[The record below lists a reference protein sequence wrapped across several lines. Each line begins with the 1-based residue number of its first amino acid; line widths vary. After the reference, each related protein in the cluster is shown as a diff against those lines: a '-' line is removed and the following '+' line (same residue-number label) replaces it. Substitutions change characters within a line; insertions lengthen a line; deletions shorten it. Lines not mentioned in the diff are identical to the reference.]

1 MIVECL
7 TVGPFQENTWVVGD
21 RSGGEGFVVDPGG
34 ENERVL
40 ALAAEHGLTL
50 RAILNTHGHVDHISG
65 AGELAETLGIPFR
78 MHADDRFL
86 VEHADEACAMFGLP
100 PIVKPSLDAPPL
112 VDGEEIVIGELTVK
126 VIHTPGHS
134 PGGVCL
140 LVGGH
145 LIAGDTL
152 FAGSIGR
159 TDLPG
164 GDMTTLMDSIFD
176 KLIDPLPAATAVH
189 CGHGPDTSLAE
200 EAASNPFLLSWKRR
214 S

>member
-7 TVGPFQENTWVVGD
+7 TVGPFQENTWLVGD
-21 RSGGEGFVVDPGG
+21 RPGGEGFVVDPGG

-40 ALAAEHGLTL
+40 AQAAEHDLTL
-50 RAILNTHGHVDHISG
+50 RAILNTHGHIDHIMG
-65 AGELAETLGIPFR
+65 VAELMAKLDIPFR
-78 MHADDRFL
+78 MHADDHFL
-86 VEHADEACAMFGLP
+86 VEHSDEACAMFGLP
-100 PIVKPSLDAPPL
+100 PIARPELGPAL
-112 VDGEEIVIGELTVK
+112 EDGEEITIGEMTVK

-140 LVGGH
+140 HVGGH

-164 GDMTTLMDSIFD
+164 GDMEALMNSIFD
-176 KLIDPLPAATAVH
+176 RLIDPLPAATAVH

-200 EAASNPFLLSWKRR
+200 EAASNPFLLSWRRR